1 MINKG
6 VSQSQIA
13 SDGVV
18 GDGRF
23 PTEKNILK
31 IFAIFL
37 AISIASVKILF

>member
-1 MINKG
+1 MFNKG
-6 VSQSQIA
+6 VGQSQIA
-13 SDGVV
+13 SDGIV
-18 GDGRF
+18 GNGRF

>member
-6 VSQSQIA
+6 VGQSQIA

-18 GDGRF
+18 SNGRF
-23 PTEKNILK
+23 PTGKNILK

>member
-6 VSQSQIA
+6 VFQSQIA
-13 SDGVV
+13 SDGIV
-18 GDGRF
+18 GNGRF

-37 AISIASVKILF
+37 TISIASVKILF

>member
-1 MINKG
+1 MINNG
-6 VSQSQIA
+6 VGQSQIA
-13 SDGVV
+13 IDGVV
-18 GDGRF
+18 GNGRF

>member
-13 SDGVV
+13 SDGII
-18 GDGRF
+18 GTGRF

-31 IFAIFL
+31 IFAIFF
-37 AISIASVKILF
+37 AIAIASVKILF